1 MNKALKP
8 EEQMISASPDLKHH
22 TLQPDDEF
30 MVLACDGIWNY
41 MSNEDVVGFVKQR
54 IDAGKLTLSEIC
66 EEVNFLHID
75 DTFFRLNVI
84 FSAIP

>member
-1 MNKALKP
+1 MNKGLKP

-22 TLQPDDEF
+22 TLDASDEF

-54 IDAGKLTLSEIC
+54 IDAGKHSLSEIC
-66 EEVNFLHID
+66 EEVG
-75 DTFFRLNVI
+75 
-84 FSAIP
+84 